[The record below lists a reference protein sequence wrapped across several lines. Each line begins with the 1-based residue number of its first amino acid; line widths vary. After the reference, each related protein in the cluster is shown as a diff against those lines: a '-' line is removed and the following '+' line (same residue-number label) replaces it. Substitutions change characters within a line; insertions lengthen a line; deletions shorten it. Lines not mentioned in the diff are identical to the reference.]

1 MNNLFQM
8 FGAVRNPQQFL
19 QNVMGNN
26 QIMQNPMMKNAISM
40 YQNGNTEGLK
50 NMAENICREKG
61 INPDEAYKQIKSQFG
76 M

>member
-26 QIMQNPMMKNAISM
+26 QIMQNPMMKNVISM

>member
-8 FGAVRNPQQFL
+8 LGAVRNPQQFL
-19 QNVMGNN
+19 QSVMGNN
-26 QIMQNPMMKNAISM
+26 QIMQNPMVKNAISM
-40 YQNGNTEGLK
+40 YQSGNSEGLK

>member
-8 FGAVRNPQQFL
+8 LGAVRNPQQFL

-26 QIMQNPMMKNAISM
+26 QIMQNPMVKNAISM
-40 YQNGNTEGLK
+40 YQSGNTEGLK
-50 NMAENICREKG
+50 SMAENICREKG

>member
-8 FGAVRNPQQFL
+8 FVAVRNPQQFL

-61 INPDEAYKQIKSQFG
+61 INPDEAYKRIKSQFG